1 MKGAIIDCCTLN
13 TCMFD
18 ANFKLFINLLEMEPY
33 SRAIGARWLCSV
45 WAGLIN
51 L

>member
-18 ANFKLFINLLEMEPY
+18 ANFKLFISLRWNL
-33 SRAIGARWLCSV
+33 IVARLGPVGFVQS
-45 WAGLIN
+45 GLA
-51 L
+51 

>member
-18 ANFKLFINLLEMEPY
+18 ANFKLFILRWNLIVAPLGHVGFVQSEL
-33 SRAIGARWLCSV
+33 A
-45 WAGLIN
+45 
-51 L
+51 